1 MADHRVNNLAQTLVN
16 YCVEVREKDLVGIIA
31 QPLAT
36 PLVQE
41 VVREVLCRGGY
52 PYLLPYKVPLP
63 TLGYEGLDKI
73 IFEEANDDQL
83 KHLDRY
89 WETLNKDFDVR
100 IFILSEFNTQ
110 GIKDIDPERIKIH
123 KQANKPIFDTYFE
136 RMSSGDLRRVS
147 TLYPTQAYADD
158 AGMSLKDFEDYVYSV
173 TFSDSDDPVGEWKK
187 MKDEQ
192 QVLVDWLKGK
202 KQVEVRGP
210 HAELSLSIEGRTFIN
225 SDGKQNMP
233 SGEIFTGPVEDS
245 VNGWIRFTH
254 PCILTGKEVSGVEL
268 HFEEGRVEKASA
280 EKNEDFLLSM
290 LDMDQGSRFLGEFA
304 IGTNLRINRFIKKIL
319 YDEKIGGTIHMALGQ
334 GYPITGSLNKSA
346 IHWDMI
352 CDMRDGGQIIVDDEL
367 FYDSGEFVI

>member
-41 VVREVLCRGGY
+41 VVREVLRRGGY

-147 TLYPTQAYADD
+147 TLFPTQAYADD

-290 LDMDQGSRFLGEFA
+290 LDMDQGSRYLGEFA

>member
-1 MADHRVNNLAQTLVN
+1 MADQRIKNLARTLVN

-36 PLVQE
+36 PLIQE
-41 VVREVLCRGGY
+41 VLREVLRNGGF

-63 TLGYEGLDKI
+63 MPGYEGLDRI
-73 IFEEANDDQL
+73 FFEEANDDQL
-83 KHLDRY
+83 KHLNLY

-100 IFILSEFNTQ
+100 IFIQSEYSTQ
-110 GIKDIDPERIKIH
+110 SIKDIDPERLKIH
-123 KQANKPIFDTYFE
+123 KKANKPIFDTYFE

-147 TLYPTQAYADD
+147 TLFPTQAYADD
-158 AGMSLKDFEDYVYSV
+158 AGMSLKDFEDYVYGA
-173 TFSDSDDPVGEWKK
+173 TFSDTDDPVREWTK
-187 MKDEQ
+187 MRAEQ
-192 QVLVDWLKGK
+192 QHLVDWLEGK
-202 KQVEVRGP
+202 KAVQGKGP
-210 HAELSLSIEGRTFIN
+210 HVDLSLSIAGRKFIN

-245 VNGWIRFTH
+245 VNGWVHFTH

-268 HFEEGRVEKASA
+268 HFEAGKVVKATA

-290 LDMDQGSRFLGEFA
+290 LDMDQGSRYLGEFA
-304 IGTNLRINRFIKKIL
+304 IGTNLKINRFIKKIL

-367 FYDSGEFVI
+367 FYDSGNFMI

>member
-41 VVREVLCRGGY
+41 VVREVLRRGGY

-83 KHLDRY
+83 KHLNRY

-210 HAELSLSIEGRTFIN
+210 HAELSLSIEARTFIN

-290 LDMDQGSRFLGEFA
+290 LDMDQGSRYLGEFA

>member
-1 MADHRVNNLAQTLVN
+1 MDKRIKNLAQTLVN
-16 YCVEVREKDLVGIIA
+16 YCVEVRENDVVGIIA
-31 QPLAT
+31 QPPAT
-36 PLVQE
+36 PLIQE
-41 VVREVLCRGGY
+41 VVREVLSGGGH

-63 TLGYEGLDKI
+63 TMGYEGLDKI
-73 IFEEANDDQL
+73 FFEEANDDQL
-83 KHLDRY
+83 KHLNRY
-89 WETLNKDFDVR
+89 WEILNNDFDVR
-100 IFILSEFNTQ
+100 IFIQSEFNTQ
-110 GIKDIDPERIKIH
+110 AIKDVDPDRIKIH

-147 TLYPTQAYADD
+147 TLFPTQAYADD
-158 AGMSLKDFEDYVYSV
+158 AGMSLKDFEDYVYGA
-173 TFSDSDDPVGEWKK
+173 TFSDTEDPVGEWKNK
-187 MKDEQ
+187 KAEQ
-192 QVLVDWLKGK
+192 QRLVDWLIGK
-202 KQVEVRGP
+202 KDVQVKGP
-210 HAELSLSIEGRTFIN
+210 HAELSLSIEGRKFIN

-254 PCILTGKEVSGVEL
+254 PCILTGKEVDGVEL
-268 HFEEGRVEKASA
+268 HFKDGKVVKATA

-290 LDMDQGSRFLGEFA
+290 LDMDPGSRYLGEFA

-352 CDMRDGGQIIVDDEL
+352 CDMRDGGQIIVDGDL
-367 FYDSGEFVI
+367 FYESGEFKIS

>member
-41 VVREVLCRGGY
+41 VVREVLRRGGY

-83 KHLDRY
+83 KHLDHY

-147 TLYPTQAYADD
+147 TLFPTQAYADD

-290 LDMDQGSRFLGEFA
+290 LDMDQGSRYLGEFA